1 MSHPHDR
8 AGRQPDDAHLP
19 DDATQEE
26 RQEAGDR
33 LRERIYVTFT
43 ALAILMAL
51 NAHGEHLDSPTVL
64 WTLII
69 SVVGVLL
76 AGLASD
82 LVSHMIVHDTLP
94 SAREFRH
101 MLAVASRALSVLAVP
116 VIVLALAY
124 FGVMQAHTAVV
135 IAIAALIASLAV
147 IARIAVSRTGLAGWK
162 QLIVLVGI
170 VLLGVIVV
178 FLEQLAH

>member
-1 MSHPHDR
+1 M
-8 AGRQPDDAHLP
+8 
-19 DDATQEE
+19 
-26 RQEAGDR
+26 
-33 LRERIYVTFT
+33 
-43 ALAILMAL
+43 
-51 NAHGEHLDSPTVL
+51 L

-101 MLAVASRALSVLAVP
+101 LLAVASRALTVLAVP

-124 FGVMQAHTAVV
+124 FGVMQARTAVV

-162 QLIVLVGI
+162 QLIVLVSI

>member
-1 MSHPHDR
+1 MSDR
-8 AGRQPDDAHLP
+8 HAPDDAHLP
-19 DDATQEE
+19 ADATEEE
-26 RQEAGDR
+26 RREAGDR

-64 WTLII
+64 WTLVI

-82 LVSHMIVHDTLP
+82 LVSHMIVHNTLP
-94 SAREFRH
+94 TAREFRH
-101 MLAVASRALSVLAVP
+101 LLAVASRALTVIVVPVLVLAAAT
-116 VIVLALAY
+116 L
-124 FGVMQAHTAVV
+124 GWMQARTAVV
-135 IAIAALIASLAV
+135 IAITALIASLAV
-147 IARIAVSRTGLAGWK
+147 IARIAVSRTGIAGWK

-170 VLLGVIVV
+170 VALGVLVV